1 MESCFMAFFVVCFVV
16 LFIGKRHNAALAQLW
31 HTKSL
36 PVIREQFA
44 YVGFEDGKEVVD
56 IEHTSWSEFTFYA
69 SGRKNCFYSLYKL
82 DLDNRHCF
90 FSRFV
95 LGWLYQPKDLLT
107 VDIPVLFPGNYGGPP
122 PYPIEFFLTKKS
134 RSKASM
140 EMHEHFKTLLF
151 PVRATNL
158 PVPKPPANKKEAK
171 EQAKKDHLIALGEN
185 EEIANQLIDKSVGEV
200 LQKYGDCLEELHIT
214 D

>member
-1 MESCFMAFFVVCFVV
+1 M
-16 LFIGKRHNAALAQLW
+16 
-31 HTKSL
+31 
-36 PVIREQFA
+36 
-44 YVGFEDGKEVVD
+44 
-56 IEHTSWSEFTFYA
+56 
-69 SGRKNCFYSLYKL
+69 
-82 DLDNRHCF
+82 
-90 FSRFV
+90 
-95 LGWLYQPKDLLT
+95 
-107 VDIPVLFPGNYGGPP
+107 DIPVLYPGNYGGPP

-134 RSKASM
+134 RSKSAM

-158 PVPKPPANKKEAK
+158 PVPKPPANKKEAR
-171 EQAKKDHLIALGEN
+171 EQSKKDHLIALGEN